1 MWASKRYCIALAQP
15 SSMQL
20 YLLFTE
26 TPGLSPVLMVPWVIE
41 APVNSV
47 EILEAILKPSHP
59 FQVDTARHVHRGCNE
74 TATDKRQLNESRKL
88 YSKYTQLQGR
98 LELIDRDISFI
109 CVPRL
114 AVQTIR
120 KTLWGVFT
128 PVRLEYIS
136 IPWNVPGEWPTLFH
150 PLGSG

>member
-1 MWASKRYCIALAQP
+1 
-15 SSMQL
+15 MQL

-109 CVPRL
+109 CAAGIYFNSLERAWRVADLVSPQNVCGTGSLDARARRRHCRTLLLRKRWTQTEKMQMPPR
-114 AVQTIR
+114 
-120 KTLWGVFT
+120 
-128 PVRLEYIS
+128 
-136 IPWNVPGEWPTLFH
+136 
-150 PLGSG
+150 